1 MAHWGGGTVDESRNM
16 KNISPNF
23 FFFSILFERQ
33 RDIRHMAANG
43 KAKGSASRDFLT
55 SKPIAFIGCDSHSR
69 GAVDGV
75 RVKSERKKLFDNKTP
90 SPENDGAVILHF
102 GCIFFYQKM

>member
-1 MAHWGGGTVDESRNM
+1 
-16 KNISPNF
+16 
-23 FFFSILFERQ
+23 
-33 RDIRHMAANG
+33 MAANG

-75 RVKSERKKLFDNKTP
+75 RLKSERKKLFDNKTP
-90 SPENDGAVILHF
+90 SPGLKMMEPLFYISGVFLSENVIDRRL
-102 GCIFFYQKM
+102 